1 MSLLT
6 PRSVGE
12 GQAWVLAQRMCGERY
27 TPWRLQSFSGDTVG
41 DEHFAIRHVEP
52 EQWGD
57 VEVCPKS
64 RSCLV
69 EQYTGGPTHLDQRLH
84 DILPKLHPH
93 LSDYGTRYVVLN
105 HR

>member
-27 TPWRLQSFSGDTVG
+27 TPWRLQSFSDDTVG

-69 EQYTGGPTHLDQRLH
+69 EQYTWDQRTSTNAFTTSFQNC
-84 DILPKLHPH
+84 ILISPIMELDT
-93 LSDYGTRYVVLN
+93 LS
-105 HR
+105 